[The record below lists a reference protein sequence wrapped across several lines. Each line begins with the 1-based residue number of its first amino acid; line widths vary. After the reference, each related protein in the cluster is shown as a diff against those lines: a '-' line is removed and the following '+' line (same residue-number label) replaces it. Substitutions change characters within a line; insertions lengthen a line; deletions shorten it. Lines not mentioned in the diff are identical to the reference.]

1 MTNDPLK
8 IFLNDIKDHALYP
21 ALLQKLK
28 NNRPAI
34 PPFNIHDGN
43 DDLWKLK
50 TGMQQGFDLCLSLL
64 NIKLEK

>member
-1 MTNDPLK
+1 MKNDPLNL
-8 IFLNDIKDHALYP
+8 FLNDIKDHPLYP

-34 PPFNIHDGN
+34 PPFDIGAGN
-43 DDLWKLK
+43 DDVWKLK

-64 NIKLEK
+64 NIKLEN